1 MKTKGQDNLVD
12 RLIDYENNNLDAW
25 ETLLLFAQ
33 LIKSGQCWTLQG
45 HYGKMAKGMINRGLI
60 SSKGKIYTTK
70 YELYKD

>member
-12 RLIDYENNNLDAW
+12 RLIDYEADNLDAW
-25 ETLLLFAQ
+25 ETLLLFSQ

-45 HYGKMAKGMINRGLI
+45 HYGRVAKDMIKRGLI